1 MLLVEV
7 ILRLLDQVHL
17 LQIIL
22 YIVEFGF
29 TIMHQGLVEDSLGT
43 IQVPPLL
50 LQMILMVGMT
60 SKMELVW
67 EIVGKLRPRVIMHTE
82 DCHHTSSSDK
92 HLCHT

>member
-43 IQVPPLL
+43 IQAL
-50 LQMILMVGMT
+50 
-60 SKMELVW
+60 
-67 EIVGKLRPRVIMHTE
+67 
-82 DCHHTSSSDK
+82 SSSTNDP
-92 HLCHT
+92 HGWDDWQDGTGMGDNWSVEGESSNYARGLPSYIVIG

>member
-43 IQVPPLL
+43 IQAPLL
-50 LQMILMVGMT
+50 LVQMILMVGMT
-60 SKMELVW
+60 GKMELVW
-67 EIVGKLRPRVIMHTE
+67 EIIGQLRVKVLTMLE
-82 DCHHTSSSDK
+82 DCHHTLSSDK
-92 HLCHT
+92 NLCRT

>member
-1 MLLVEV
+1 M
-7 ILRLLDQVHL
+7 ILMVQIQRLLDQVHL

-22 YIVEFGF
+22 YMLEFGS

-43 IQVPPLL
+43 IQAPLL
-50 LQMILMVGMT
+50 LVQMILMVGMT

-67 EIVGKLRPRVIMHTE
+67 GMLGELRVKVLTMVE
-82 DCHHTSSSDK
+82 DCHHTLSSDK